1 MPDRE
6 VTAAGNALA
15 HVVQFALIEFH
26 IDAAMETGDLAFD
39 GS

>member
-1 MPDRE
+1 MPDRK
-6 VTAAGNALA
+6 VTAAGNALT

-26 IDAAMETGDLAFD
+26 VHAAMETGDLAFH